1 LDCID
6 RKDQILLLLA
16 GALDE
21 SEAVELRRHLATGC
35 PECAAH
41 YAEAEATLAMLPLS
55 LDEQT
60 PPARLRQAILK
71 RAESMRIGA
80 IRIGSWDRVVLSAAI
95 AAVLAVAVTLALV
108 NQLWPRNQS
117 APSDHATLADLQ
129 AQLTLAQGQVTLA
142 QGQLASMRQT
152 FQGMKFAELTGAN
165 QPEAVGRVFIDMQ
178 MNKWYFFT
186 CGMKPAQGGKTYALW
201 LICNDQKIPA
211 GTFNVGQQGTAT
223 LLGAVPALPPNA
235 AVSLAIT
242 DEPADAPHKQPTGSL
257 QMKGIVE

>member
-1 LDCID
+1 MDCND

-16 GALDE
+16 VALDE
-21 SEAVELRRHLATGC
+21 GECAEVRRHLATGC
-35 PECAAH
+35 PACAAH

-55 LDEQT
+55 LPEQS
-60 PPARLRQAILK
+60 PPARLRQTILS
-71 RAESMRIGA
+71 RTQPM
-80 IRIGSWDRVVLSAAI
+80 RIGSWDRIVLSAAI

-117 APSDHATLADLQ
+117 APEDRATIADLRT
-129 AQLTLAQGQVTLA
+129 QLTLAQGQLA
-142 QGQLASMRQT
+142 AIRQN
-152 FQGMKFAELTGAN
+152 FQGMKFAELTGPN
-165 QPEAVGRVFIDMQ
+165 QPAAVGRVFIDMP

-201 LICNDQKIPA
+201 LICNNQKIPA
-211 GTFNVGQQGTAT
+211 GTFNVTGDGTAT

-242 DEPADAPHKQPTGSL
+242 DEPAGRAPEQPTGHL
-257 QMKGIVE
+257 QMQGIVE

>member
-1 LDCID
+1 LDCIE

-21 SEAVELRRHLATGC
+21 SEAAELRRHLATGC
-35 PECAAH
+35 PECAAS
-41 YAEAEATLAMLPLS
+41 YAEAEATLALLPLS
-55 LDEQT
+55 LPEET
-60 PPARLRQAILK
+60 PPPRLRQAILNRTK
-71 RAESMRIGA
+71 PM
-80 IRIGSWDRVVLSAAI
+80 RIGSWDRVVLSAAI

-117 APSDHATLADLQ
+117 APADRANIADLQ
-129 AQLTLAQGQVTLA
+129 AQLTLA

-152 FQGMKFAELTGAN
+152 FQGMKFAELTGSN
-165 QPEAVGRVFIDMQ
+165 QPSAVGRVFIDMQ

-186 CGMKPAQGGKTYALW
+186 CGMKPPQGGKTYALW
-201 LICNDQKIPA
+201 LICNNQKIPA

-223 LLGAVPALPPNA
+223 LLGAVPPLPPNA

-242 DEPADAPHKQPTGSL
+242 DEPMDTPPTQPTGKL
-257 QMKGIVE
+257 QMQGVLE

>member
-1 LDCID
+1 MMGEPILDCDD

-21 SEAVELRRHLATGC
+21 DESAELRRHLATGC
-35 PECAAH
+35 PACAAH
-41 YAEAEATLAMLPLS
+41 YAEAEAILAMLPLS
-55 LDEQT
+55 LSEKT
-60 PPARLRQAILK
+60 PPVRLKQAILS
-71 RAESMRIGA
+71 RTQPMRIGN
-80 IRIGSWDRVVLSAAI
+80 WDRVVLSAAI
-95 AAVLAVAVTLALV
+95 AAVLAVAVTLGVV
-108 NQLWPRNQS
+108 NRVWPRNQT
-117 APSDHATLADLQ
+117 APADRASIADLQ
-129 AQLTLAQGQVTLA
+129 AQLTLAQGQLA
-142 QGQLASMRQT
+142 AIRQT

-165 QPEAVGRVFIDMQ
+165 QPAAVGRVFIDMQ

-211 GTFNVGQQGTAT
+211 GTFNVTDGGTAT
-223 LLGAVPALPPNA
+223 LLGTVPALPPNA

-242 DEPADAPHKQPTGSL
+242 DEPAGSVIEQPTGHL

>member
-1 LDCID
+1 LDCIE

-41 YAEAEATLAMLPLS
+41 YAEAEATLAMIPLS
-55 LDEQT
+55 LDEQA
-60 PPARLRQAILK
+60 PPARLRQTILK
-71 RAESMRIGA
+71 RAQQMQAGSM
-80 IRIGSWDRVVLSAAI
+80 RIGSWDRVVLSAAI
-95 AAVLAVAVTLALV
+95 AAVLAVGVTLALV

-117 APSDHATLADLQ
+117 APSDRAALADMQ
-129 AQLTLAQGQVTLA
+129 AQLTLA
-142 QGQLASMRQT
+142 QGQLASMRQA

-165 QPEAVGRVFIDMQ
+165 QPAAVGRVFIDMQ

-186 CGMKPAQGGKTYALW
+186 CGMKPPQWGKTYALW
-201 LICNDQKIPA
+201 LICNNQKIPA
-211 GTFNVGQQGTAT
+211 GTFNVDEQGTAT

-235 AVSLAIT
+235 AMSLVIT
-242 DEPADAPHKQPTGSL
+242 DEPAGAPQPQPTGKM
-257 QMKGIVE
+257 QMQGIVE